1 MTITVCM
8 TEEEAAEFFA
18 WRASKMSDRD
28 KRLDESIV
36 DWFDGYLRV
45 QNCLLNAH
53 IEFVKDIIGKSEK
66 DLLRLHGFG
75 YSALSELITILNR
88 HDIVLA
94 QNSHC
99 RYPVFQFK
107 GKLEA
112 SNVRKD

>member
-1 MTITVCM
+1 MTINVCM

-18 WRASKMSDRD
+18 WRASKVSAHD

-66 DLLRLHGFG
+66 DLLRHRGFG
-75 YSALSELITILNR
+75 YQSLSELTTILNR
-88 HDIVLA
+88 HDIVLD
-94 QNSHC
+94 QNPHY

-107 GKLEA
+107 DKLEE